1 MIVTQINIDLAGED
15 RAEYVVSRQK
25 DEGRVIQVTLYDN
38 GNMYLL
44 DNKTTARV
52 YIVKPD
58 KTEVIHDCKI
68 SNNRVEIELDANI
81 LAMSGIATAEIFLTG
96 ENQKPITSAKFDLIV
111 KGTLPG
117 DKAESSEDYQSFK
130 AALGKIDGFEKEVA
144 SKATK
149 QEVAELREEDKKKA
163 TKEELEVE
171 RSRINNLAKLEE
183 GATTGDAELV
193 DIRVGEDGETYD
205 TAGAAV
211 RGQNKKI
218 KENISEIRDAMKAD
232 VADMSCFTLGK
243 VNENTGVVETSKIEM
258 VSDYALITE
267 RITMRVPDGYL
278 ARACMYSEFDG
289 TKRYIGLS
297 GSGAWYDTLDITP
310 GENTNYYYRFSIKKN
325 NGGEITTNELVGK
338 VETTVKELQGIG
350 EIKPIRKEL
359 KDIRTAAD
367 GTVYE
372 TAGEAVREQVK
383 ANKVEID
390 ANLEEEGKAADAKA
404 VGDVVGQLK
413 EDTNKL
419 IDNTKIAYGK
429 NRCPTKFFDGYLND
443 KGVLISYSDWKTTD
457 FIYVEDLENVIFSA
471 EESGSR
477 KKPSM
482 FFLTT
487 YDSSKN
493 IISYVKTNPQT
504 YAVEDNVCYIRF
516 AFHSKLHKDLMVE
529 SGKTASDKFEEY
541 TITYEFLNPSYATY
555 DSIQKPIEVTNNIE
569 YVFGKNRYNSNG
581 DEDGYLL
588 DTSKLEVY
596 SDWRTTSFIDV
607 RGLKEVTASC
617 TYGAETTRKA
627 HNMFFLCIYDENKK
641 FIRQIGNV
649 TRFPYA
655 IPDNVAYLRYSYHA
669 SKDNNIMV
677 ESGSNISTYEP
688 YEVQMR
694 FIKSPYNNMLTWRN
708 KKWLCLGDSLTEVN
722 IRTTKHYHDYIA
734 EATGISVLNFGSS
747 GTGYKRTEDENKAFY
762 QRIASMPT
770 DVDVVTIFGSGND
783 LGGGYDLG
791 NPTDIETDTICG
803 CINKTI
809 DTIIGIKPNVS
820 LGIIAPTPWVS
831 YPPNISN
838 NAMANYV
845 NALKTICE
853 NRSIPFLDLYHSSNL
868 RPWTEEGR
876 NACYTKDEG
885 NGVHP
890 DETGHKL
897 IAPRFKAFL
906 ETLLM

>member
-1 MIVTQINIDLAGED
+1 M
-15 RAEYVVSRQK
+15 
-25 DEGRVIQVTLYDN
+25 
-38 GNMYLL
+38 
-44 DNKTTARV
+44 
-52 YIVKPD
+52 
-58 KTEVIHDCKI
+58 
-68 SNNRVEIELDANI
+68 
-81 LAMSGIATAEIFLTG
+81 AEIQYLEINDITRMINVPVNLLLGVREDKDVKKLYFKCKKIVEENVDLSKHQIYVKYINALDKSGKRFDITDPKICLCGDVTIQGDYITFSWLMSESVFAKEGFIAFSVLASDG
-96 ENQKPITSAKFDLIV
+96 ENTRWNTYPAI
-111 KGTLPG
+111 GTVLNSVPG
-117 DKAESSEDYQSFK
+117 
-130 AALGKIDGFEKEVA
+130 GM
-144 SKATK
+144 
-149 QEVAELREEDKKKA
+149 QEVAGKYPDIITQLLNRMSEVEKIA
-163 TKEELEVE
+163 TKEAMQEYV
-171 RSRINNLAKLEE
+171 N
-183 GATTGDAELV
+183 
-193 DIRVGEDGETYD
+193 TYL
-205 TAGAAV
+205 TAH
-211 RGQNKKI
+211 
-218 KENISEIRDAMKAD
+218 
-232 VADMSCFTLGK
+232 
-243 VNENTGVVETSKIEM
+243 
-258 VSDYALITE
+258 
-267 RITMRVPDGYL
+267 
-278 ARACMYSEFDG
+278 
-289 TKRYIGLS
+289 
-297 GSGAWYDTLDITP
+297 P
-310 GENTNYYYRFSIKKN
+310 GEID
-325 NGGEITTNELVGK
+325 
-338 VETTVKELQGIG
+338 ETLTDSK
-350 EIKPIRKEL
+350 
-359 KDIRTAAD
+359 
-367 GTVYE
+367 
-372 TAGEAVREQVK
+372 
-383 ANKVEID
+383 
-390 ANLEEEGKAADAKA
+390 KAAPA
-404 VGDVVGQLK
+404 DVVGQLK

-477 KKPSM
+477 KKATM

-493 IISYVKTNPQT
+493 IISYVKTNPPT

-529 SGKTASDKFEEY
+529 SGITASDQFEEY
-541 TITYEFLNPSYATY
+541 TITYEFLNPSYVTY
-555 DSIQKPIEVTNNIE
+555 DSIQKLIEVTNNIE
-569 YVFGKNRYNSNG
+569 YIFGKNRYNPNG

-588 DTSKLEVY
+588 DTSKLKAY

-649 TRFPYA
+649 TSFPYA